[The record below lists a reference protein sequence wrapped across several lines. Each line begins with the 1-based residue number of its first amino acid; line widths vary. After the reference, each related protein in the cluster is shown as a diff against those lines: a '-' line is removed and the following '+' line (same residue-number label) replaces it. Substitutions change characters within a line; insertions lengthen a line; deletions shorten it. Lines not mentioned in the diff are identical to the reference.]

1 MSNSLAKNSIFNVC
15 YQLLNVIFPLIS
27 ASYVAR
33 VLMPSGVGLL
43 CVEQNWVA
51 HFVIFASL
59 GIPNYAIR
67 EVAHARD
74 SKAGTKRVFT
84 ELISINAISTTLAAI
99 AYCAMIFVVPNFK
112 ENLVLYIVCGGS
124 ILLNYIN
131 VDWIYQGLE
140 DYSFIAVRSF
150 IVKLVS
156 LAALFVFV
164 RSQNDYVWY
173 ALIGVCAIGLNNIFN
188 VGHLHKLN
196 IGLGFSN
203 IELKKHIKPIILIFS
218 TIISI
223 KLYTLLDV
231 TILGLMSNNAAVA
244 YYTNADKIIRI
255 IITVITAVGG
265 VLLPRISRYKVEKRY
280 EECASIVS
288 RVFEIL
294 FFCFL
299 PIGIGL
305 ICTSRQLVLILFGDA
320 YSAGILTMQIM
331 SLLIYALGF
340 SNLFGTQV
348 LLAFDQEKKLLYCT
362 IGGALINITL
372 NLALIPLLSQ
382 NGTAVASVASETFV
396 TATTAWFASKTLS
409 FGIRKNVIW
418 KTVVSTLIMTIIVEV
433 FNFVIKNVFFS
444 FITCVLM
451 GGVSFLLSSV
461 MLKNPILNYIVNV
474 LRRRK

>member
-1 MSNSLAKNSIFNVC
+1 
-15 YQLLNVIFPLIS
+15 
-27 ASYVAR
+27 
-33 VLMPSGVGLL
+33 
-43 CVEQNWVA
+43 
-51 HFVIFASL
+51 
-59 GIPNYAIR
+59 
-67 EVAHARD
+67 
-74 SKAGTKRVFT
+74 
-84 ELISINAISTTLAAI
+84 
-99 AYCAMIFVVPNFK
+99 
-112 ENLVLYIVCGGS
+112 
-124 ILLNYIN
+124 
-131 VDWIYQGLE
+131 
-140 DYSFIAVRSF
+140 
-150 IVKLVS
+150 
-156 LAALFVFV
+156 V